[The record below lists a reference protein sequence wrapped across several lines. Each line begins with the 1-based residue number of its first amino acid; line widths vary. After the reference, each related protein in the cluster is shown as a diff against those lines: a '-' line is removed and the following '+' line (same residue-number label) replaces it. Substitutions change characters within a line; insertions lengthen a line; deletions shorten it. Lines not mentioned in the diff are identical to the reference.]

1 LIATNPE
8 VAWMGQ
14 RTKILT
20 QLVGFR
26 GWKVVEHRWES
37 KGGGIVVPVGGYDV
51 PADARLVLV
60 LDRRWAPR
68 CAKCLTIGADCHEK
82 LGVRRWAD
90 LPASGHPVVIEY
102 APWRLC
108 CQRCGVR
115 AVELLAW
122 ADPYQRQSRRLQHH
136 LALDAFSM
144 PLLHVST
151 KWGLSWST
159 VRRAELDAINRWERS
174 RPPVVL
180 HMVGVDEKWL
190 GRRHKREEKFVTIT
204 SDLETGVPVWMG
216 YGRGSK
222 TLKSWLDTL
231 TPEQKAALKLFALDM
246 HEPFKKAIRE
256 DQALAHTAI
265 VHDPFHVIK
274 RAGEAVTELRR
285 SIFFRAGPAL
295 REVGKG
301 SRWLVLRAWENSNDD
316 QRRRL
321 KRLFRLNGKLARAY
335 QLKEE
340 LRVVLRAPT
349 RQALYDGI
357 WRILRRTERRD
368 NVPMR
373 KLHESI
379 KKHMGEIVALGEH
392 HPPTGRIE
400 ALNNNW
406 ETLVRRGRGYRNHAY
421 LLNKLRFITANPVR
435 TSDGIR
441 RFLAL
446 GLPPPTTRAA

>member
-1 LIATNPE
+1 
-8 VAWMGQ
+8 MSQ

-26 GWKVVEHRWES
+26 GWIVAEHRWES
-37 KGGGIVVPVGGYDV
+37 RSGARLEPVKGYDV
-51 PADARLVLV
+51 PSDARLVLV
-60 LDRRWAPR
+60 LSRRFTPR
-68 CAKCLTIGADCHEK
+68 CAKCLAIGGTCHEQQPP
-82 LGVRRWAD
+82 RRWAD
-90 LPASGHPVVIEY
+90 LPCCGHPVVIEY
-102 APWRLC
+102 APWRLAC
-108 CQRCGVR
+108 RRCGSR

-122 ADPYQRQSRRLQHH
+122 AEPYQRQTRRLQQH

-151 KWGLSWST
+151 KWGLSWHT
-159 VRRAELDAINRWERS
+159 VRRAEFDAIQRWDRNQPT
-174 RPPVVL
+174 PPL
-180 HMVGVDEKWL
+180 NQVGVDEKWL
-190 GRRHKREEKFVTIT
+190 GRRHKRKEKFVTIV
-204 SDLETGVPVWMG
+204 SNLQTGVPLWIG
-216 YGRGSK
+216 YGRGSE

-231 TPEQKAALKLFALDM
+231 GPEKKAAIRLFACDM
-246 HEPFKKAIRE
+246 HEPFKKAIR
-256 DQALAHTAI
+256 DDPRLAHAAI

-285 SIFFRAGPAL
+285 SIFFRASPEL
-295 REVGKG
+295 REVGRG
-301 SRWLVLRAWENSNDD
+301 TRWLVLRSWDHSSDE

-321 KRLFRLNGKLARAY
+321 RVLFQFNGKLARAY
-335 QLKEE
+335 QLVEE
-340 LRVVLRAPT
+340 LRAVLRAPDRKT
-349 RQALYDGI
+349 MLDGI

-373 KLHESI
+373 KLHESL
-379 KKHMGEIVALGEH
+379 KAHLDEIVALGEH

-421 LLNKLRFITANPVR
+421 LLAKLRFITANPIR
-435 TSDGIR
+435 NADGIK

-446 GLPPPTTRAA
+446 GLPAPLAKAA

>member
-1 LIATNPE
+1 
-8 VAWMGQ
+8 MSQ

-20 QLVGFR
+20 QIVGFR
-26 GWKVVEHRWES
+26 GWKVAGHRWES
-37 KGGGIVVPVGGYDV
+37 KSGCVIEPVGGYDV

-60 LDRRWAPR
+60 MERRWAPR
-68 CAKCLTIGADCHEK
+68 CAKCFAIGADCHEK

-90 LPASGHPVVIEY
+90 LPASGHPVVLEY
-102 APWRLC
+102 APWRLSC
-108 CQRCGVR
+108 ARCGAR

-122 ADPYQRQSRRLQHH
+122 ADAYQRQSRRLQHH
-136 LALDAFSM
+136 LALDALSM
-144 PLLHVST
+144 PLSHVST

-159 VRRAELDAINRWERS
+159 VRRAELDAIDRWDRIQ
-174 RPPVVL
+174 PPVPLV
-180 HMVGVDEKWL
+180 MAGIDEKWL
-190 GRRHKREEKFVTIT
+190 GRRHKRKEKFVTIV
-204 SDLETGVPVWMG
+204 SNLQTGVPVWMG
-216 YGRGSK
+216 YGRDSA
-222 TLKSWLDTL
+222 TLKSWIDSL
-231 TPEQKAALKLFALDM
+231 TPEQKAAIKLFAVDM

-256 DQALAHTAI
+256 DSALAHAAI

-285 SIFFRAGPAL
+285 SVFFRAGPKL

-301 SRWLVLRAWENSNDD
+301 SRWLVLRAWEKSSDE
-316 QRRRL
+316 QQSRL
-321 KRLFRLNGKLARAY
+321 RRLFRLNGKLARAY

-340 LRVVLRAPT
+340 LRAVLRAPN

-373 KLHESI
+373 KLHESL
-379 KKHMGEIVALGEH
+379 KEHLDEIVALGEH

-406 ETLVRRGRGYRNHAY
+406 ETLVRRGRGYRNHVY
-421 LLNKLRFITANPVR
+421 LFKKLRFITANPIR
-435 TSDGIR
+435 NSAGIK

-446 GLPPPTTRAA
+446 GLPTPSSRAA